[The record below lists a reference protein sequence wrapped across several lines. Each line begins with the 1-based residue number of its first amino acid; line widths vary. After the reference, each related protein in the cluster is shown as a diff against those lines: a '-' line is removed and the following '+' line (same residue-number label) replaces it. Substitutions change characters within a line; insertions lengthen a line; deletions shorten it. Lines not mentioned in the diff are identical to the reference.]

1 MTIYVLVILIAVG
14 LAQVYFLVRLQRGA
28 MDLMRIEERAGRLD
42 TAVHVLTDTCETGFR
57 SIAREI
63 GRAPAEM
70 SPLPKKGANR
80 RLRTAARTGESIA
93 AIAAAE
99 RMSEGEVRLRLQMP
113 SNGRRTGGA
122 QGNGGS
128 VKPPRGASGKALG
141 QAYANGDG
149 YRGASGYRNGDG
161 NDAGHRNG
169 NRTGRREAAA
179 MHFEDDLL
187 YDDADFEQELEA
199 PAARPPRT
207 ASIPRNAAALRA
219 KQQPVPPPQPKKK
232 KKKNNKVRVAQAAAS
247 VAPKKVT
254 EVRHDTD
261 VITNGHANGNGNG
274 NGNGHALAHDQTD
287 GHGGDTGMGVES
299 DGGPKEGK
307 SRGTVRPS

>member
-63 GRAPAEM
+63 GRAPIEM
-70 SPLPKKGANR
+70 SAPPKKSANR
-80 RLRTAARTGESIA
+80 RLRTAARTGQSVA

-113 SNGRRTGGA
+113 ANGRRI
-122 QGNGGS
+122 GNGNGHAPRGNGS
-128 VKPPRGASGKALG
+128 AVPPAYAGAEGYHRGNGYDVDPRGAI
-141 QAYANGDG
+141 
-149 YRGASGYRNGDG
+149 RGS
-161 NDAGHRNG
+161 
-169 NRTGRREAAA
+169 RREVAG

-187 YDDADFEQELEA
+187 YDPEFEPA
-199 PAARPPRT
+199 PEPRPARQART
-207 ASIPRNAAALRA
+207 APIPRNAAALRA
-219 KQQPVPPPQPKKK
+219 KQQKKK
-232 KKKNNKVRVAQAAAS
+232 KKKNKARVVPAPVS

-254 EVRHDTD
+254 AVRNDTD
-261 VITNGHANGNGNG
+261 AITNGHTQGD
-274 NGNGHALAHDQTD
+274 GNGHVSSHVLAHDHAV

>member
-14 LAQVYFLVRLQRGA
+14 LAQVYFLVRLQRSA

-63 GRAPAEM
+63 GRTPIEM
-70 SPLPKKGANR
+70 SPSPKKSANR
-80 RLRTAARTGESIA
+80 RLRTAAHTGQSIA

-113 SNGRRTGGA
+113 PTARRASNGNANGTAHRGGH
-122 QGNGGS
+122 GNG
-128 VKPPRGASGKALG
+128 VG
-141 QAYANGDG
+141 QGYTNGDG
-149 YRGASGYRNGDG
+149 YRGGNGRDE
-161 NDAGHRNG
+161 GHRAVS
-169 NRTGRREAAA
+169 RAGRRDVAE

-187 YDDADFEQELEA
+187 YDPDFEQEPET
-199 PAARPPRT
+199 PPARPPRT
-207 ASIPRNAAALRA
+207 TPIPRNAAALRA
-219 KQQPVPPPQPKKK
+219 KAKQQQRKKK
-232 KKKNNKVRVAQAAAS
+232 KKTRVAPVAAS
-247 VAPKKVT
+247 VAPKKAT
-254 EVRHDTD
+254 AVRNDSD
-261 VITNGHANGNGNG
+261 IITNGNANGNGHG
-274 NGNGHALAHDQTD
+274 NGSGHVLAHDQTD

-307 SRGTVRPS
+307 SRGSVRPS

>member
-14 LAQVYFLVRLQRGA
+14 LAQVYFLVRLQRSA

-63 GRAPAEM
+63 GRAPIEM
-70 SPLPKKGANR
+70 SPPAKKSANR
-80 RLRTAARTGESIA
+80 RLRTAARTGQSVA

-113 SNGRRTGGA
+113 SNGRRNANGNSNA
-122 QGNGGS
+122 HRAGNGNG
-128 VKPPRGASGKALG
+128 VG
-141 QAYANGDG
+141 QGYANGDG
-149 YRGASGYRNGDG
+149 YRGENGYRNGDG
-161 NDAGHRNG
+161 YRAGDGPAAGLRNG
-169 NRTGRREAAA
+169 NRSGRREVAE

-187 YDDADFEQELEA
+187 YDPDFEQESEPP
-199 PAARPPRT
+199 PARQPRT
-207 ASIPRNAAALRA
+207 APIPRNAAALRA
-219 KQQPVPPPQPKKK
+219 KAKLRKKK
-232 KKKNNKVRVAQAAAS
+232 KKARVAPVVAS
-247 VAPKKVT
+247 VAPKKAT
-254 EVRHDTD
+254 AVRNDSD
-261 VITNGHANGNGNG
+261 VITNGNAHGNGNG
-274 NGNGHALAHDQTD
+274 SGNSHVLAHDQTD

-299 DGGPKEGK
+299 DSGPKEGK

>member
-63 GRAPAEM
+63 GRAPIEM
-70 SPLPKKGANR
+70 SPPPKKGANR
-80 RLRTAARTGESIA
+80 RLRTAAHTGQSIA

-113 SNGRRTGGA
+113 PNARRA
-122 QGNGGS
+122 GNGNGN
-128 VKPPRGASGKALG
+128 GNG
-141 QAYANGDG
+141 QAHRAGNGNGVGQGYANGDG
-149 YRGASGYRNGDG
+149 YRGGNGYRSGD
-161 NDAGHRNG
+161 DRDERHRAV
-169 NRTGRREAAA
+169 NRAGRREVAE

-187 YDDADFEQELEA
+187 YDPDFEQEPETP
-199 PAARPPRT
+199 PARQPRT
-207 ASIPRNAAALRA
+207 APIPRNAAALRA
-219 KQQPVPPPQPKKK
+219 KVKQQQPQRKKK
-232 KKKNNKVRVAQAAAS
+232 KKKTRVAPVAAS
-247 VAPKKVT
+247 VAPKKAT
-254 EVRHDTD
+254 AVRHDSD
-261 VITNGHANGNGNG
+261 IITNGNANGNGNG
-274 NGNGHALAHDQTD
+274 SGNGHLLAHDQTD

-299 DGGPKEGK
+299 EGGPKEGK

>member
-63 GRAPAEM
+63 GRAPVEM
-70 SPLPKKGANR
+70 SPAPKKSANR
-80 RLRTAARTGESIA
+80 RLRTAAGTGQSIA

-99 RMSEGEVRLRLQMP
+99 RMSEGEVRLRLQLP
-113 SNGRRTGGA
+113 PNGRRAGT
-122 QGNGGS
+122 GNGVG
-128 VKPPRGASGKALG
+128 PAHRGANGNG
-141 QAYANGDG
+141 QGYANGDG
-149 YRGASGYRNGDG
+149 YRGGNGYRNGDVRDDG
-161 NDAGHRNG
+161 HRAGHRG
-169 NRTGRREAAA
+169 GRREVAE

-187 YDDADFEQELEA
+187 YDPDFEQEQEPEMR
-199 PAARPPRT
+199 PARQPR
-207 ASIPRNAAALRA
+207 AVAIPRNAAALRG
-219 KQQPVPPPQPKKK
+219 KQQAPPPQKQKQKKK
-232 KKKNNKVRVAQAAAS
+232 KKKKARVAEPAAS

-254 EVRHDTD
+254 AVRNDTD
-261 VITNGHANGNGNG
+261 VITNGHTNGNGNG
-274 NGNGHALAHDQTD
+274 TANGNGHLLAHDQTD